1 MGEGRPPGEDAG
13 GREKE
18 LHPWQQSLNGFMEL
32 LDKFTQPKQL
42 ILEPFAGTG

>member
-1 MGEGRPPGEDAG
+1 MERDAG

-18 LHPWQQSLNGFMEL
+18 LHPWQQSLYGFVQL
-32 LDKFTQPKQL
+32 LEKFTEPKQL